1 MVAIYASLLVAWC
14 LRPAAY
20 GLQIRERLMSRVGK
34 QPVLIPEK
42 TKVTYENRVLTVQ
55 GEKGTLK
62 QAIHGAVDL
71 KIDDG
76 VLKVVPLEDKRTSRA
91 LQGLMRS
98 LVANMIT
105 GVNQGFERTL
115 IIDGIGYRAEAKG
128 NALVLNVGYSNPVQF
143 SLPEGISASVDRNT
157 IIKLSGIDKEK
168 LGRTAAAIRKIR
180 PPEPYK
186 GKGIKYAEERIRRKA
201 GKAGVTAQ

>member
-1 MVAIYASLLVAWC
+1 
-14 LRPAAY
+14 
-20 GLQIRERLMSRVGK
+20 MSRVGK

-42 TKVTYENRVLTVQ
+42 TKVTYENRMLTVQ
-55 GEKGTLK
+55 GEKGTLT
-62 QAIHGAVDL
+62 QTIHGAVDL
-71 KIDDG
+71 KIDEG
-76 VLKVVPLEDKRTSRA
+76 VLKVVPLEDKRANRA
-91 LQGLMRS
+91 LQGLTRS

-105 GVNQGFERTL
+105 GVNRGFERTL
-115 IIDGIGYRAEAKG
+115 MIEGIGYRAETKG
-128 NALVLNVGYSNPVQF
+128 DALILNVGYSNPVQF
-143 SLPEGISASVDRNT
+143 ELPEGISAAVDRNT